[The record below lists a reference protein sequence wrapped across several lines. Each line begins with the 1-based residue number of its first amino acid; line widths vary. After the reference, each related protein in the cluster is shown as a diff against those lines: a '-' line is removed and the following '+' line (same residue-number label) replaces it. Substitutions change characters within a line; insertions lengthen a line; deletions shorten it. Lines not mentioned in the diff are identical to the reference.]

1 MKLKLCLSV
10 FAVLSLTACSI
21 IPPDSKVEPKE
32 FDNTKS
38 YALNVANQT
47 ALTLPYYYGR
57 TYSSPL
63 RDFTEEERSEAAE
76 AFEKQSNAGSLLG
89 LAGISVLTGNF
100 TGAAMTAGASGLTA
114 LTTSK
119 HIASKQTWIIA
130 VDKSKFNT
138 KMDAQKFILNSIDKA
153 VNSELS
159 QYGDV
164 KMNSLFKHYPTLK
177 TYMVKIN
184 GEWVNTGI
192 HIQDQ
197 DYDKDFL
204 QEMKTNINGKEI
216 DSYTYGF
223 NAEISNVLTTL
234 VTPPM
239 PQIMSYT
246 DKNVTFDEVVEGV
259 SKRLPQGF
267 YLYYPPFP
275 TLKDVKKSYINT
287 QNPLPTI
294 YTQGKKYEFIKP

>member
-63 RDFTEEERSEAAE
+63 RDFTEEERNEAAE
-76 AFEKQSNAGSLLG
+76 AFVKQSNAGSLLG

-119 HIASKQTWIIA
+119 HIASKPTWIIA
-130 VDKSKFNT
+130 IDKSKFSS
-138 KMDAQKFILNSIDKA
+138 KLEAQKYILNTLDDA
-153 VNSELS
+153 VISELS
-159 QYGDV
+159 KFGEIKEEQA
-164 KMNSLFKHYPTLK
+164 FKNFPTWK
-177 TYMVKIN
+177 TY
-184 GEWVNTGI
+184 
-192 HIQDQ
+192 
-197 DYDKDFL
+197 
-204 QEMKTNINGKEI
+204 
-216 DSYTYGF
+216 
-223 NAEISNVLTTL
+223 L
-234 VTPPM
+234 VT
-239 PQIMSYT
+239 Q
-246 DKNVTFDEVVEGV
+246 V
-259 SKRLPQGF
+259 S
-267 YLYYPPFP
+267 
-275 TLKDVKKSYINT
+275 
-287 QNPLPTI
+287 
-294 YTQGKKYEFIKP
+294 EFIF